1 MNLIDRLKWVAL
13 AALLGLAPM
22 LFVGV
27 SVGSTMRLVAQ
38 DPLPAVSVSEAVP
51 ELQQASEKSL
61 KAFRKELLQQAQ
73 MACDRGEI
81 SQKDVRRL
89 RAATFFSKACCER
102 LHGYVSEEIITQSK
116 GVTSSQVAVAADWS
130 KWAEIIKTLLPV
142 LLELL
147 SMFFTPTPGA

>member
-13 AALLGLAPM
+13 VALAGLWPLFMVAGLGTGFA
-22 LFVGV
+22 VV
-27 SVGSTMRLVAQ
+27 TAQ

-51 ELQQASEKSL
+51 ELQPASEKSL

-147 SMFFTPTPGA
+147 SMFFTPTPGT